1 MVNCVYI
8 FNECFFLLCHTS
20 RRRLPQPEGATIDR
34 HTSILLDL
42 KNRAVVY
49 EYMDII
55 VEESYVIPLS
65 IFRRF
70 VAGSPRGH
78 VSLCGD
84 VVGPSF
90 PYGVSGFRVPP
101 HFLYLTS
108 LTHPKLTLYIT
119 P

>member
-1 MVNCVYI
+1 MGMKLVQIMYG
-8 FNECFFLLCHTS
+8 FNWKILYLQINVIIYSMTKCLSH
-20 RRRLPQPEGATIDR
+20 QPEGATIDR

-42 KNRAVVY
+42 KNRALVY

-55 VEESYVIPLS
+55 VEESYVIPLQ
-65 IFRRF
+65 IRRRF

-90 PYGVSGFRVPP
+90 PNDVSWFGVGSV
-101 HFLYLTS
+101 
-108 LTHPKLTLYIT
+108 
-119 P
+119 